1 MTTGVA
7 EPMLAGMHTS
17 SPRSRVRSV
26 AVPAGSMRA
35 VNTLLAV
42 AATLCLLAAAA
53 ASIAR

>member
-1 MTTGVA
+1 
-7 EPMLAGMHTS
+7 MLADMRTP
-17 SPRSRVRSV
+17 SPRSRVR

>member
-1 MTTGVA
+1 
-7 EPMLAGMHTS
+7 MLAVMHTPF
-17 SPRSRVRSV
+17 PRSRVRAV

-35 VNTLLAV
+35 VNTLLAI

>member
-1 MTTGVA
+1 
-7 EPMLAGMHTS
+7 MLAGMHTP
-17 SPRSRVRSV
+17 SPRSRVRVRAV

>member
-1 MTTGVA
+1 
-7 EPMLAGMHTS
+7 MLAGMHTP
-17 SPRSRVRSV
+17 SPRSRVR
-26 AVPAGSMRA
+26 ALAAPARSMRA